1 MKKNENYSNQPI
13 QQDINQEITEPE
25 GYPLYPEDED
35 IYSKFKKE
43 KDIDPEDITIVK
55 VKEIVGNENEKDF
68 EDDVTGSDLD
78 IPRSDQEEPEEVIGV
93 EDEENNYFSLGG
105 DDHIDLEED
114 LE

>member
-78 IPRSDQEEPEEVIGV
+78 IPGSDQEEPEEVIGV